1 MGKFN
6 KKKSKGMPAIS
17 TASLPDIIFILLF
30 FFMVVTVMRPHDM
43 MVNFTIPQATE
54 LVKLENKSWVHFIYV
69 GEPVPK
75 LQKKFGTAPRLQL
88 NDKLSNPD
96 DIPIFV
102 QNERA
107 KVSEREVGL
116 LWTSIKAD
124 KEVKMGLITDIK
136 QELRKIN
143 QRKVNYSSTPR
154 GEGFDK

>member
-1 MGKFN
+1 MSKFS
-6 KKKSKGMPAIS
+6 KKSKKGLPPIS

-43 MVNFTIPQATE
+43 LVDFTLPQATE
-54 LVKLENKSWVHFIYV
+54 LVKLENKSWVHTIYV
-69 GEPVPK
+69 GEPVKK
-75 LQKKFGTAPRLQL
+75 LQGKFGTAPRIQL
-88 NDKLSNPD
+88 NDKLAIAD
-96 DIPIFV
+96 DIPIFI

-107 KVSEREVGL
+107 KVSEKEVGL

-124 KEVKMGLITDIK
+124 KEVKMGIITDIK

-154 GEGFDK
+154 GEDWGK

>member
-54 LVKLENKSWVHFIYV
+54 LVKLENKSWVHTIYV
-69 GEPVPK
+69 GEPTLKYQQK
-75 LQKKFGTAPRLQL
+75 LGTAPRLQL
-88 NDKLSNPD
+88 NDKISTPD
-96 DIPIFV
+96 DISVFV

-107 KVSEREVGL
+107 KVSEKEVGL

-124 KEVKMGLITDIK
+124 KDVKMGLITDIK
-136 QELRKIN
+136 QALRKIN

-154 GEGFDK
+154 GDGFDK